1 MRHGLVLAL
10 LAIASPARA
19 DRVVI
24 DFSADPKPEHRQ
36 LSDAAMTELLRRFPH
51 PHAEGKTCDPNRKET
66 PPKERA
72 GGQLLPYI
80 TSVDAS
86 VTSAARQT
94 AYMIDYCPTG
104 NGVPRTRR
112 LLVLEGNSVVVDREL
127 PASIPADAIIAA
139 PDIDGDR
146 RSELLLT
153 STESNTRVV
162 VTVHLVRV
170 TKNSLKLL
178 GSWTGLEHCSVS
190 APPDEILHRI
200 TAAGTS
206 GPFKDTAVARRC
218 YYPPAPPSAPPPRR
232 AAN

>member
-1 MRHGLVLAL
+1 MRSQPQGN
-10 LAIASPARA
+10 AS
-19 DRVVI
+19 
-24 DFSADPKPEHRQ
+24 Q
-36 LSDAAMTELLRRFPH
+36 
-51 PHAEGKTCDPNRKET
+51 G
-66 PPKERA
+66 A
-72 GGQLLPYI
+72 GGRPAP
-80 TSVDAS
+80 SVHH
-86 VTSAARQT
+86 VGR
-94 AYMIDYCPTG
+94 C
-104 NGVPRTRR
+104 
-112 LLVLEGNSVVVDREL
+112 
-127 PASIPADAIIAA
+127 IIAA

-218 YYPPAPPSAPPPRR
+218 YYAPAPPSAPPPRR